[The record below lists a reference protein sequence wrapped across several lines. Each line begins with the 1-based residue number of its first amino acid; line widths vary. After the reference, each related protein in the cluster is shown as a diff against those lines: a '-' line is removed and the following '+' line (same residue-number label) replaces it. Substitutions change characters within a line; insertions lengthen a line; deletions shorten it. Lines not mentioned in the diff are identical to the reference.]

1 MVQKSKVEY
10 LEKIRPRYLKANRAG
25 KTRILEEFCEV
36 CGYHRKHAIR
46 LLNRK
51 AGSPKG
57 KPGRPSAYG
66 EEELKVLEYI
76 WLWANRPCGKRL
88 KPVVVNWL
96 PWYEKE
102 KGLVD
107 AKTKNHLLAI
117 STRTLDRL
125 MKPVR
130 HSASCQ
136 PASARRRSPRRKSRK
151 SWPRLPAF
159 LRPMFPTTTA
169 ANCARH

>member
-10 LEKIRPRYLKANRAG
+10 LEKIRARYLKASRAG
-25 KTRILEEFCEV
+25 KTRILEEFCQV

-66 EEELKVLEYI
+66 EAELKVLEYI

-88 KPVVVNWL
+88 
-96 PWYEKE
+96 
-102 KGLVD
+102 
-107 AKTKNHLLAI
+107 
-117 STRTLDRL
+117 
-125 MKPVR
+125 
-130 HSASCQ
+130 
-136 PASARRRSPRRKSRK
+136 
-151 SWPRLPAF
+151 
-159 LRPMFPTTTA
+159 TA
-169 ANCARH
+169 HKVFR